1 MSPDGLAKY
10 AFIAGEMTNPQA
22 ADEDEDEDEGVS
34 DKYFMA
40 LSAEYF
46 TRKLM
51 SLTASFSPE
60 TNNLICCEVAP

>member
-10 AFIAGEMTNPQA
+10 AFIAGEMTNPPA
-22 ADEDEDEDEGVS
+22 ADEDEDEGVS
-34 DKYFMA
+34 DRYFMA

-60 TNNLICCEVAP
+60 TNNLICCDVAP